1 MITQDVPPR
10 SPVATF
16 AGGRSGEVVMSWGQQ
31 CMWIATTKMGPANY
45 FLNMRRL
52 VPLSVR
58 AGITPATAA
67 MAVGHLIERYEALRT
82 RYATVDGG
90 FRQTVTSAGQ
100 VPLEIVDVDEAG
112 DEAGSVHD
120 GVGSMPPH
128 AGTRPADVSAARL
141 DAAGAAMCDRMWRQP
156 FDYATELP
164 LRVGLIT
171 RDGIVRRIA
180 LVFSH
185 LSVDGYAIDLL
196 LRDLRL
202 ILLRGRQPAFTG
214 WHPLDV
220 ARAEASTRV
229 AINARAV
236 RYWADQYRV
245 IPPTMFPAVA
255 EPADPPFQRYLLSWP
270 ALDAAVRELSR
281 RYRTNSST
289 VLLAAT
295 VDLVG
300 RLTGHPTVAAQILV
314 GNRSQSGHDT
324 MVGTLVEGGLL
335 VVDVADRPSLGDL
348 IPRTWQGALRAY
360 RNAYYAPL
368 DREDATDR
376 VSAERGTEIEPYCCF
391 NDMRQD
397 GDDSP
402 LSVDTRLDT
411 GEPAVV
417 TVEEPPK
424 RMHCRFCVQLDH
436 TPAGVGV
443 RLLADTRFLPPEA
456 MSQFLNE
463 LAHRVVAT
471 ADCRPG

>member
-1 MITQDVPPR
+1 MITQDVPP
-10 SPVATF
+10 SSAVATF
-16 AGGRSGEVVMSWGQQ
+16 AGGRSGEAVMTWGQQ

-58 AGITPATAA
+58 AGIRPATAA

-112 DEAGSVHD
+112 
-120 GVGSMPPH
+120 
-128 AGTRPADVSAARL
+128 L

-229 AINARAV
+229 ALNARAV
-236 RYWADQYRV
+236 RYWADKYRV

-255 EPADPPFQRYLLSWP
+255 EPSDPPFQRYLLSWP

-300 RLTGHPTVAAQILV
+300 RLTGHSTVAAQILV
-314 GNRSQSGHDT
+314 GNRSQTGHDT

-335 VVDVADRPSLGDL
+335 VVDVADRPALGDL

-368 DREDATDR
+368 DREGATDR

-402 LSVDTRLDT
+402 LSLDTRLHT

-443 RLLADTRFLPPEA
+443 RLLADTRYLPPEA
-456 MSQFLNE
+456 MRHFLTE

-471 ADCRPG
+471 ADGRPPPVPADVGRGALPA

>member
-1 MITQDVPPR
+1 MTTGYVPT
-10 SPVATF
+10 SSSDLLVARF
-16 AGGRSGEVVMSWGQQ
+16 AGGRSGEAVMTWGQQ
-31 CMWIATTKMGPANY
+31 CMWIATAKMGPAHY

-58 AGITPATAA
+58 AGIRPATVAA
-67 MAVGHLIERYEALRT
+67 AVGELIERYEALRT
-82 RYATVDGG
+82 RYSTVDGE
-90 FRQTVTSAGQ
+90 FRQTVTDAGEL
-100 VPLEIVDVDEAG
+100 PLETVEVAG
-112 DEAGSVHD
+112 DD
-120 GVGSMPPH
+120 
-128 AGTRPADVSAARL
+128 DL
-141 DAAGAAMCDRMWRQP
+141 DAVGAAMCDRMWRQP
-156 FDYATELP
+156 FDYDTELP
-164 LRVGLIT
+164 LRAGVVT
-171 RDGIVRRIA
+171 RDGVVRRIA

-185 LSVDGYAIDLL
+185 LSADGYAIDLL

-220 ARAEASTRV
+220 ARAEATTRV
-229 AINARAV
+229 PANERAV
-236 RYWADQYRV
+236 RYWADRYRV

-281 RYRTNSST
+281 RYRANTST

-314 GNRSQSGHDT
+314 SNRSQPGHDT

-360 RNAYYAPL
+360 RNAYYAPV

-376 VSAERGTEIEPYCCF
+376 VSVERGTEIEPYCCF
-391 NDMRQD
+391 NDMRQG
-397 GDDSP
+397 GDDPTPAAPS
-402 LSVDTRLDT
+402 DT

-417 TVEEPPK
+417 VVEEPPK

-436 TPAGVGV
+436 TPAGLGV
-443 RLLADTRFLPPEA
+443 RLLADTRYLPPDA
-456 MSQFLNE
+456 MRGFLDE
-463 LAHRVVAT
+463 LANRVVA
-471 ADCRPG
+471 AAA

>member
-1 MITQDVPPR
+1 MITQDVPT
-10 SPVATF
+10 SPTSSLVATF
-16 AGGRSGEVVMSWGQQ
+16 ADGRSGDAVMTWGQQ
-31 CMWIATTKMGPANY
+31 CMWIATAKMGPAHY

-58 AGITPATAA
+58 AGVRPTAVA
-67 MAVGHLIERYEALRT
+67 AAVGQLIERYEALRT
-82 RYATVDGG
+82 RYVTVDGE
-90 FRQTVTSAGQ
+90 FRQIVTSVGQ
-100 VPLEIVDVDEAG
+100 IPLEIVDVDEAG
-112 DEAGSVHD
+112 SVD
-120 GVGSMPPH
+120 DRVGPVPPR

-141 DAAGAAMCDRMWRQP
+141 DAAGAAMGDRMWRRP

-171 RDGIVRRIA
+171 QDGVVRRIA
-180 LVFSH
+180 LAFSH

-220 ARAEASTRV
+220 AREEASTRV
-229 AINARAV
+229 ALNARAV

-270 ALDAAVRELSR
+270 ALDAAARELSR

-300 RLTGHPTVAAQILV
+300 RSTGHPTVAAQILV
-314 GNRSQSGHDT
+314 SNRSQPGHDS

-335 VVDVADRPSLGDL
+335 VVDVADRPPLDEL

-360 RNAYYAPL
+360 RYAYYAPRE
-368 DREDATDR
+368 REDATDR
-376 VSAERGTEIEPYCCF
+376 VCAERGTEIEPYCCF
-391 NDMRQD
+391 NDMRQ
-397 GDDSP
+397 GDDSLLTADAP
-402 LSVDTRLDT
+402 LHIGV
-411 GEPAVV
+411 PAVV
-417 TVEEPPK
+417 VAEEPPK

-436 TPAGVGV
+436 TPAGLGV
-443 RLLADTRFLPPEA
+443 RLTADTRYLPPEA
-456 MSQFLNE
+456 MRRFLDE
-463 LAHRVVAT
+463 LANRVVAT
-471 ADCRPG
+471 AAMTS

>member
-1 MITQDVPPR
+1 MITQHVPTSPPG

-16 AGGRSGEVVMSWGQQ
+16 AGGRSGEASMTWGQQ

-58 AGITPATAA
+58 AGIRPATVAA
-67 MAVGHLIERYEALRT
+67 AVGQLIERYEALRT
-82 RYATVDGG
+82 WYATVDGE
-90 FRQTVTSAGQ
+90 FRQTVVSAGQ
-100 VPLEIVDVDEAG
+100 IPLETVDL
-112 DEAGSVHD
+112 DEAGSVDD
-120 GVGSMPPH
+120 GPVPPR
-128 AGTRPADVSAARL
+128 AAARPAEGSAASL
-141 DAAGAAMCDRMWRQP
+141 DAAGDAMCDRMWRRP

-171 RDGIVRRIA
+171 RYGIVRRIA

-185 LSVDGYAIDLL
+185 LSVDGYAVDLV

-202 ILLRGRQPAFTG
+202 ILLRGRLPAFTG

-229 AINARAV
+229 AANARAV
-236 RYWADQYRV
+236 RYWEDQYRV

-281 RYRTNSST
+281 RCRTNSST

-300 RLTGHPTVAAQILV
+300 RLTGHSTVAAQILV
-314 GNRSQSGHDT
+314 GNRSQSGHDA

-335 VVDVADRPSLGDL
+335 VVDVADRPSLEEL

-360 RNAYYAPL
+360 RNAYYAPV

-376 VSAERGTEIEPYCCF
+376 VCAERGTEIEPYCCF
-391 NDMRQD
+391 NDMRQ
-397 GDDSP
+397 GVDDSP
-402 LSVDTRLDT
+402 LSVDARPHT

-417 TVEEPPK
+417 VVEEPPK

-436 TPAGVGV
+436 TPAGLGV
-443 RLLADTRFLPPEA
+443 RLLADTRYLPPEA
-456 MSQFLNE
+456 MRGFLDE
-463 LAHRVVAT
+463 LADRVVAAAGMT
-471 ADCRPG
+471 S